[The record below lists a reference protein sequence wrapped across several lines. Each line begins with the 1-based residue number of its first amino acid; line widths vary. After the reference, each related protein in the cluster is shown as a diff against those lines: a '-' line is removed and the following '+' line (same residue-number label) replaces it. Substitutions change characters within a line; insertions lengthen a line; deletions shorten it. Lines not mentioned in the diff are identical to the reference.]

1 MKIEKRKFGNKNEYL
16 SVLGLGG
23 IVIKGLDQYSSDSIV
38 SDAISEG
45 INYFDVAPGYGDAE
59 QLLGLSLKKYIWF
72 I

>member
-38 SDAISEG
+38 SVKYST
-45 INYFDVAPGYGDAE
+45 Y
-59 QLLGLSLKKYIWF
+59 LSPSYIDF
-72 I
+72 L